1 MRSVAQPG
9 SASALGAE
17 CRGFKSRRSDQPK
30 GPPGSGPFGF
40 DATSKRREGILG
52 GLDKVVNVGVGVGGG
67 KEVDLEL
74 GRLEINAGA

>member
-1 MRSVAQPG
+1 METSQFPSGKTSVID
-9 SASALGAE
+9 SAGLG
-17 CRGFKSRRSDQPK
+17 
-30 GPPGSGPFGF
+30 
-40 DATSKRREGILG
+40 ATSKRREGILG